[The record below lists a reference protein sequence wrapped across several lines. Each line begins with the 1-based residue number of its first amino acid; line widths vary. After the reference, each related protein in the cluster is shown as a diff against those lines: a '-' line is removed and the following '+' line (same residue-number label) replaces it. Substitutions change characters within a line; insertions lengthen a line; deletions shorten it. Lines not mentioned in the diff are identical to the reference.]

1 MLCDAGPV
9 VVVTTAEL
17 ADRLARHGLTVVD
30 IDGRAVYSQPS
41 AALSIMPRPD
51 DVAYL
56 IYTSGTTGTPKGVA
70 IPHHNVTRLLEAID
84 ADLELV
90 PGQGWAQCHS
100 LAFDFSVWEIFG
112 ALLHGGRLVVVP
124 EGVTRAPE
132 ELHALLVH
140 ERVSVLSQTPSA
152 FYALHAVDTAS
163 PEQRQL
169 ALSVVVFGGEALEP
183 ARLSDWFQDH
193 PQSPR
198 LINMYGIT
206 ETTVHASFREITVSD
221 VVGTS
226 SPIGAP
232 LADLSFFVLDDW
244 LRPLQAGAVGEL
256 YVAGAGV
263 GYGYAGRTSLT
274 ATRFVACPF
283 GGRGTR
289 MYRTG
294 DLVCWGSDG
303 QLRYLGRADEQVKI
317 RGYRIEL
324 GEVQSAL
331 AALEGVDQVAVIAR
345 EDRPGDKR
353 LVGYF
358 TGSADPGELRET
370 LTDRLPSYMVPA
382 AIVVLESLPLTVNG
396 KLDRN
401 ALPAPEYRA
410 VERYRRPATVVEE
423 TLAAIYAQVL
433 GLERVGADDSFFE
446 LGGDSILAMQV
457 SSAVRMAG
465 LACRPRDIFVQ
476 QTVARLAEVVVAGD
490 TIAEPLDEGTGPVTA
505 TPIMRWLKEIGGPVA
520 EFNQTVVLQA
530 PDGVTG
536 AAVIAMLQA
545 VLDRHAMLRLRAE
558 DHGNGGWL
566 LSAAAPG
573 AVEAAQ
579 CLESIDRLTDEAL
592 LAARSRLDPAAGAVL
607 SGLWVDSTHRL
618 VLIVHHLA
626 VDGVSWR
633 ILLEDLNIAWTQQQ
647 DGRPIALPRPGTSFR
662 QWAELLSEYTRSEP
676 VVEQAQRWQT
686 VSAVPALLP
695 PVDPEADTYETAGQ
709 LSAALDT
716 ETTRLLLGAV
726 PAAFHAGPQEIL
738 LIALGLALAEF
749 SGTTQIAIDVEGH
762 GRHEELGELSGAG
775 ARSIDLSRTVGWFTT
790 KYPVS
795 LDLDGLAWSSV
806 VAGDAAL
813 GAMIKAA
820 KEQARALPDGLTYG
834 LLRYLNPA
842 VDLAASDPSIA
853 FNYLGR
859 VSGLTGAGW
868 QLCPDSASLSRAAS
882 RVPTPLG
889 HPLELNAIVIE
900 TEAGVLLNA
909 DWTWARSALD
919 QTQVGRLNELWF
931 QALTGICAHVRS
943 GGGGL
948 TPSDIAPAVLNQGQ
962 IDELSRQHH
971 FTDLLPLT
979 PLQQGLLYHSG
990 TARGCDDVYAMQ
1002 LSLVLDG
1009 QLDPQQLRDAVQ
1021 SVVDRHPHL
1030 AARFYERFDP
1040 PIQAIPT
1047 DPVVP
1052 WQYLALDF
1060 NGTDI
1065 DGQVQEIS
1073 AAERVA
1079 VGDLANRCA
1088 IRAALIRTA
1097 DEQHRFIL
1105 TTHHIVL
1112 DGWSMP
1118 ILIQEIFASL
1128 RGQRLRPAASY
1139 RSFVT
1144 WLSERDQVAAQHAW
1158 RKAMAG
1164 FDAPTLVG
1172 PSTPDGPGHRGV
1184 ESFQLPE
1191 EITKNVGELAR
1202 SRQTTVN
1209 VVLQGAWA
1217 LLLSSLCGHG
1227 DVAFGTT
1234 VSGRP
1239 AEVLGAESM
1248 VGLLINTVP
1257 VRATI
1262 GAATTTAELLGQ
1274 LQGRHNDTLEH
1285 QHLALSDIHRITG
1298 QERLFDTLM
1307 VFENYPIDVT
1317 ERWDI
1322 EGLAVTGFDFRE
1334 SNHYPLAVQV
1344 LPGSA
1349 LGLRIEYDSGV
1360 FDCAAVKALFGRLT
1374 TILSAMTADPG
1385 LPLSSIDL
1393 LDDAV
1398 RTQLDTWSG
1407 RESLIDPPAVK
1418 SIPELFGEQV
1428 ERSPGAI
1435 AVTCDGRSLTYRE
1448 LDESANRLARVLA
1461 DRGAGSGET
1470 VALLFSR
1477 SAEAIVA
1484 MLAVLKT
1491 GAAYVPVDPAL
1502 PLARIEFMVA
1512 DTAPILAVTT
1522 TEHRPRLGD
1531 IELCI
1536 IDINEPSPDVQ
1547 AETAPPGPTPD
1558 DIAYIIFTSGTTGTP
1573 KGVAIAHRNVP
1584 GLFDALNAQVPS
1596 GTGQVWAQ
1604 WHSYSFDV
1612 SVWEIF
1618 GALLHG
1624 ACLLVVTEQAAASP
1638 GELHELLVTQR
1649 VSVLSQTPSAAGMIS
1664 PQGLESTAL
1673 VVAGEACPPELVDRW
1688 APGRVMVNA
1697 YGPTEATVYASI
1709 SAPLQS
1715 GSPVL
1720 IGAPVP
1726 GVALFVLDQWMRPA
1740 PPGVAGELYVAGR
1753 GVGLGY
1759 WRRTGLTSTRF
1770 VACPF
1775 GEPGGRMYRTG
1786 DLVQWDDG
1794 GQLRYLGRADEQVK
1808 IRGYRIE
1815 LGEVQAALAT
1825 LDGVTQAVVIAHED
1839 QGGTLRLV
1847 GYVVGKADPDRIRT
1861 QLAARLPGYMVPAA
1875 VVVIDALPLT
1885 VSGKLDRRALPAPD
1899 YVDAARYRAPSNPT
1913 EEILTDIYA
1922 RVLGHERV
1930 GIDDSF
1936 FDLGGDSLSAMRLLA
1951 GINAALNTGV
1961 TVRTLFDA
1969 PTVAQLCTRI
1979 SRDETR
1985 VAPLTAR
1992 ERPAR
1997 VPLSF
2002 AQSRLWF
2009 LDQLQGPSAIYNMTA
2024 AFRIDGELDADAL
2037 AAAFTDV
2044 VARHESLRTLFE
2056 APDGVPHQMVMPAGG
2071 AEPGWEVIDAGDWS
2085 VGQLREA
2092 IDEISRHAFDLSAEI
2107 PLKAALFRVTDN
2119 EHALVV
2125 VVHHIAADGWSIAPL
2140 MADLGTAYAS
2150 RCAGEAPAWA
2160 DLPVQ
2165 YADYSLWQRAQ
2176 FGELQDS
2183 DSPIARQLR
2192 YWHGALAGLPERIT
2206 LPTDRPYPLAAD
2218 QRGATIAV
2226 NWPVELQR
2234 QIAELAA
2241 ENNATSFMVV
2251 QAALLILLS
2260 RLSANSDVAVGFPI
2274 AGRRDPAL
2282 DQLVGFFVNT
2292 LVLRADLAGNPTICE
2307 VLEQVRVRSLEAFD
2321 NQDVPFEVLVDR
2333 LNPVR
2338 SLAHHP
2344 VVQVALAWQNFA
2356 GRHVNDSAAGVE
2368 LGDLR
2373 ISQMPVET
2381 RTARMDVN
2389 FSLAE
2394 RWTKSGEPAGI
2405 GGTVEFR
2412 TDVFDARTIQSLVT
2426 RLQRVLTA
2434 ITANPAARLSVV
2446 DLLDD
2451 DERCRLSVLGNHA
2464 TLARTPSRPA
2474 SVTGLFAEKVSRTPE
2489 AVAVSCGERSWT
2501 YRELDSAANRL
2512 AHLLIDQGAGPGQV
2526 VALLSNRSAE
2536 AIAAILGILKTGAAY
2551 LPIDPAVPDAR
2562 LTFVLADA
2570 GPVVAVTTTD
2580 LADRLDGRGL
2590 AIIDIRGVGPH
2601 PPDAGFDGAI
2611 PDPEPDHTAYLI
2623 YTSGTTGVP
2632 KGVALS
2638 HRNVTQLLDSL
2649 DAGLPHPG
2657 VWSHSHSLAFDVSV
2671 WEIFGALLSGGRVVI
2686 ASEGATSSPEDL
2698 HALLIREHV
2707 TVITQ
2712 TPSAARAL
2720 PREGL
2725 DSAALVV
2732 VGEACPAEVVDQ
2744 WAPGRVMINAYGP
2757 TETTMCVAIS
2767 APLTAGQGVPIGTPV
2782 TGAALFVLDES
2793 LRQVPVG
2800 VVGELY
2806 VAGRGVGYGYVGRAP
2821 LTSTRFVA
2829 CPFGDPGTRMYRTG
2843 DLVCWRPDGQLNYLG
2858 RADEQVKIRGHRIE
2872 LAEIQ
2877 AVLASLGGVEEA
2889 VVIAREDRP
2898 GDKRLVGYITG
2909 TADCGGLRMAIADR
2923 LPAYM
2928 VPAAVVRLDAIPLTV
2943 NGKLDT
2949 RALPAPDYGDHGRY
2963 RAPANAV
2970 EEVLAD
2976 IYAQVLGLERVSV
2989 DDSFFDL
2996 GGDSILSMQVVSRGR
3011 AAGLLCR
3018 PRDIFVEQTVAR
3030 LARVVQVTAGSRGP
3044 IDEGLGHVVPLP
3056 IMLWLKGID
3065 GPIEEFNQ
3073 SVLVQAPEG
3082 VAEDDVVTLLQ
3093 SLLDRHAML
3102 RLRVSG
3108 DGVGGWSLTVPEP
3121 GSVDAATCLHTAEYL
3136 SDSAVVTARS
3146 RLDPAAGVMLSALW
3160 VTSTSQLVMIV
3171 HHLAVD
3177 GVSWRILLE
3186 DINLG
3191 WAQHR
3196 DGQSV
3201 VLPAAGTSFRRW
3213 AELLTALAHDP
3224 GVVEHARTWRE
3235 VSAAPA
3241 IFPAVRPDTDT
3252 HETAGQLSVSLD
3264 VETTRMLLGAVP
3276 AAFHTGPQDILLIA
3290 FGLALAEFAATDT
3303 PIGIDVESHG
3313 RHEEIAAGIDLSRT
3327 VGWFTAKYPVSL
3339 SGRGVRW
3346 SDVVAGNEALG
3357 AALKD
3362 AKEQLRGQPEGLTFG
3377 LLRYL
3382 NPGANLATSDPT
3394 VGFNYLGRLA
3404 GGAAAMS
3411 DDLWRIPADGMSAVS
3426 VAAAIP
3432 MPLTHTVALNA
3443 GAVETDDGPQLQ
3455 ANWTWA
3461 SSALDRD
3468 QVSRLS
3474 QLWFDALTGIC
3485 AHVRAGGGG
3494 LTPSDITPAR
3504 LSQRQ
3509 LDELQQ
3515 QYLIADV
3522 LPLTA
3527 LQQGLVFHSG
3537 AGNGPEGDLY
3547 VVQLDITIDGALEPE
3562 RLHGAVHTVAAR
3574 HPHLAARFCGQFEQ
3588 PVQLIPAEPT
3598 VGWRYVDLSAEW
3610 NCADKDEELQRLC
3623 AAERAAVCDLT
3634 EPPAFRVALIRVA
3647 AERYRFVLTN
3657 HHIVLDGWS
3666 LPILLQEIFA
3676 AYRGQRLPAATPFR
3690 NFVSWLAARDTAAA
3704 QAAWGEVLAGFQ
3716 TPTLVGPPQKS
3727 GLGRRGVRTHQLS
3740 GRLTGALGELARAQH
3755 TTVNTVLQGAWAL
3768 LLTSLTGQQ
3777 DVVFG
3782 SVVSG
3787 RPADVPGAESMV
3799 GLLINTVPVRANISA
3814 ATTTAGLL
3822 DQLTKEHAK
3831 TLEHQHVPLSEIH
3844 RIAEQERLFDTLF
3857 VFENYPVD
3865 TGVLSGA
3872 DGFAIDEIISHES
3885 TDYPL
3890 TMQAIP
3896 GGELR
3901 LRIEYDTAL
3910 FDVCGIETFVKR
3922 IESVL
3927 SAMVADPRRPLS
3939 AVQILD
3945 ETERDRLQRWGNQ
3958 GVLTHLAQ
3966 PASIPELFARQ
3977 VTRSPKSI
3985 ALVCEDRSL
3994 TYLALD
4000 EASNR
4005 LARFLIGRGVGPGER
4020 VALMFPRSAEA
4031 VVAILAVLKTGAAYL
4046 PIDPA
4051 LPGARVE
4058 FMVSDAGPMAV
4069 VTTAALAERFSGFG
4083 LPVVDV
4089 QDPAIAAECGA
4100 GLTMPSAD
4108 GMAHIIYTSGTTG
4121 LPKGVAVTQRNVTQL
4136 FDSLQIGVPL
4146 EPGQVWTQFHSYS
4159 FDFSVWEIWGALL
4172 HGGRLVV
4179 VPETI
4184 ARSSRDFHRLL
4195 VREQV
4200 TVLTQ
4205 TPSAVS
4211 MLPVDGLDVATL
4223 VIGAEPCSPELVDR
4237 WAPGRTMVN
4246 VYGPTETTMWLC
4258 ASAPLAPGL
4267 GAPPIGSPTAWA
4279 AFFVLDEWLR
4289 PVPAGVV
4296 GELYLGGAGVGIGYW
4311 RRSGLTA
4318 ARFMACPFGEPGS
4331 RMYRTGDLVRWR
4343 ADGQLDYLGRADEQV
4358 KIRGYRIE
4366 LGEIQ
4371 SALAA
4376 LDGVEN
4382 AAVIAREDRPGDK
4395 RLVGYITGAAD
4406 PVGARTAL
4414 AERLP
4419 GYMVPA
4425 AVVGLAALPMTV
4437 NGKLDV
4443 RALPAPDYQDVD
4455 RYRAPVGAVQEI
4467 LAGIYARVLDVERV
4481 GVDDSFFDLGGDSV
4495 STMRLVAAVNA
4506 ALNADLSTRTVFDAP
4521 TIAQLAL
4528 RIGEGAGGPEPLVV
4542 VERPE
4547 VIPLSFA
4554 QNRLWFVDQLQGP
4567 SPVYN
4572 MPVGLRLYG
4581 RLDAAALGAA
4591 LSDLIGRHESL
4602 RTRFDAPGGNPR
4614 QIVLPD
4620 GPIDFGWEII
4630 DATSWQTGQLDEA
4643 IAATVCRSFDL
4654 AIEIPLYAR
4663 VFRIAE
4669 EEHVLVAV
4677 VHHIAADGWS
4687 LTPLMHD
4694 LSVAYASRCRGH
4706 APDWAPLPVQYV
4718 DYTLWQRAQ
4727 LGDLG
4732 DGDSPISAQLAYW
4745 EGALAGLPERVA
4757 LPTDRPYPPVAD
4769 QRGSTVEVQWPPE
4782 LQQQVRATARE
4793 HGATSFMVM
4802 QASLAVLLAS
4812 ISGTS
4817 DVAVGFPIAG
4827 RRDTAL
4833 DQLVGFFV
4841 NNLVLRVD
4849 LSGDPTVAELL
4860 TQVRQRS
4867 LAAYENQDV
4876 PFEVL
4881 VERLNPIRS
4890 LAHHPLVQ
4898 VALAWQNLPWQ
4909 VTGPADGLRLGDL
4922 RVEPLSVDTQTARMD
4937 LTFSLGE
4944 RWTMAG
4950 EPAGIAGAVEFRTD
4964 VFDADSIEA
4973 LIARWQRVVASM
4985 TADPSRRLSSIDVLD
5000 EAEHTRVDRW
5010 GNRELLNRPPA
5021 VRRSVP
5027 ALFAEQAARVPH
5039 AVAISFNGRE
5049 LTYREVDQASDQ
5061 LAHRLIAQ
5069 GVRPGESV
5077 ALLTERCPE
5086 AVVAMLAVL
5095 KTGAAYLPID
5105 PALPDVRVEFMIGDA
5120 APTAAITTA
5129 DLTDRLAGYALTVI
5143 DVGDIAEGASSG
5155 AGSSLPLPSPDDIA
5169 YIIYTSGT
5177 TGVPKGVA
5185 IAHHNVTALMG
5196 SPATFLAGHTWA
5208 QWHSY
5213 AFDASVEEIWGSL
5226 LHGGRLVVVPESA
5239 AHSPEHLTALLVAEQ
5254 VTALSQTPSAVA
5266 LLTPESLDAVS
5277 LLVAGEPCPGE
5288 VVDRWAP
5295 GRLMVNAYG
5304 PTETTI
5310 CASRTAALVGGTG
5323 SPSIG
5328 APVPGAAM
5336 FVLDG
5341 LLRPVPPGVVG
5352 ELYIAGHGVGVGY
5365 AGRTGLTA
5373 SRFVACPFADAQLP
5387 GQRMYRTGD
5396 LVRWRADGQLEYLGR
5411 ADEQVKIRGYRI
5423 ELAEIHSVLTA
5434 LDGVDQAAVIAR
5446 EDRPGDRRLVGYVT
5460 GTANPAKLRAQLAE
5474 QLPAYMVPVAVV
5486 VLAALPMTV
5495 NGKLDTRALPRPEY
5509 QDIDRYRAPGTLTE
5523 EILAGIYARV
5533 LGVERVGVDDSF
5545 FDLGGDSLSA
5555 MRLIAA
5561 VNADLNAVVSVR
5573 TVFEAPTVGQL
5584 APRIADAS
5592 SSLSPLV
5599 AAERPAQIPL
5609 SFAQARLWFLDQL
5622 QGPSPV
5628 YNMATALR
5636 ISGALDVDALG
5647 AGLADVVARHESLR
5661 TQFRATGGVPQQVVV
5676 PAADAH
5682 FGWDVVDATGWT
5694 TSQLREAIGEAARHT
5709 FDLSNEIPLY
5719 ARLFRITGDEY
5730 VLAAVVHHIAAD
5742 AWSITPLVTDLGVA
5756 YVSRR
5761 AGHAPGWA
5769 PLAVQYVDYTL
5780 WQRAEFGDFADGGSR
5795 IAAQLDYWQ
5804 DALAGMPERVEL
5816 PTDRPYPSTADQRGS
5831 TMAVQ
5836 WPAALQEQIA
5846 RVAREHNATSF
5857 MVLQAALGVLLS
5869 KLSGN
5874 TDVAVGFP
5882 IAGRRDPALDELI
5895 GFFVNTLV
5903 LRLDLSGDPTVAE
5916 LLAQVRARSLAA
5928 YENQDVPFEV
5938 LVERLNPTRS
5948 LTHHPL
5954 IQVALGWQNVPGQD
5968 NGSSGP
5974 GLALGDLEVTPM
5986 DADTQTARMDL
5997 SFSLAE
6003 HRTRDGEPAGI
6014 GGTVE
6019 FRTDVFDPA
6028 SIERLL
6034 GRFELVLTAMTA
6046 AVESRLSSIDVLDPA
6061 EHARLDS
6068 MGNRALLE
6076 QRAINPVTVPALFA
6090 DQVARTP
6097 EAVAVT
6103 CGGHALTYRE
6113 LDDAANWLALRLS
6126 RAGVVPGG
6134 CVALLLERSSQAIVA
6149 MLAVLKAGAAY
6160 LAIDPVMPS
6169 ARIDFMLDDA
6179 APTAVVTTSGL
6190 AGRFDGREMSVIDIG
6205 ELADVDDAEMEI
6217 VHSPANP
6224 GPEPDDIA
6232 YLIYTSGTTGV
6243 PKGVAVTHHNL
6254 THLARSTPAQLPANQ
6269 VWTQCHS
6276 YAFDFSVWEI
6286 WAALLGGARVV
6297 VVPESI
6303 VSSPEDF
6310 HTLLVRE
6317 RVNVLTQTPSAAGAL
6332 SPAGLDSVAL
6342 LLGGEACPGE
6352 VVDRWAAGHTV
6363 INAYG
6368 PTEIT
6373 VYASMSAPLA
6383 AGSGAAP
6390 IGAPVSTSALFV
6402 LDEWLRPVP
6411 VGVVGELY
6419 VAGEGVACGY
6429 LGRSGLTSARFVA
6442 CPFGVPGARMYRT
6455 GDLVSW
6461 RPDGQLQYRGRADDQ
6476 VKIRGYRIELGEVQ
6490 AALSA
6495 LSDVSQAAVIARE
6508 DPPGVTRLV
6517 GYVTESVNGVAEPDR
6532 LRNALANR
6540 VPGYMVP
6547 SAIVVLEAL
6556 PLTVNGKLDIRALPA
6571 PEYQDAERY
6580 RAPADAVEET
6590 LAGIYAQVLGLDR
6603 VGVDDSFFDLGGD
6616 SILSMQVVARAR
6628 ACGVVCRPRD
6638 IFVEQTVA
6646 RLAQVVGVVDED
6658 SGPVDEG
6665 VGPVAATPIMR
6676 WLRDVEG
6683 TGAPTDQFNQT
6694 AVIQAPAGASE
6705 SDVEMV
6711 LGALLDRH
6719 AMLRL
6724 RVENWMLQVPEQ
6736 TLTAPCLQS
6745 VEVLTDAELLA
6756 ARARLNP
6763 AAGQMV
6769 SALWVASTGQLVL
6782 VIHHLAID
6790 AVSWRILLE
6799 DLNIAW
6805 GQHRHGQP
6813 VALPKAGT
6821 SFARWAALLEEHAY
6835 DRDVVDQT
6843 DRWRR
6848 VLATPPA
6855 LPAACPELD
6864 TYASAGHYTA
6874 SLDVETTRALLGA
6887 VPAAFHAGVQDILLI
6902 GYALALTEFLG
6913 VTLPV
6918 GIEVE
6923 GHGRVEDLG
6932 GCVTDID
6939 LSRTVGWFTTK
6950 YPVALAVSGKPGRS
6964 AGRLRW
6970 DQVVAGDPLLGA
6982 VIKDAKEQLRSLP
6995 EGMTYGLLRYLN
7007 SDVDLTGAEPTVG
7020 FNYLGRLGGGGA
7032 GRAEFHDQLWQVSPD
7047 TAAVAAAVT
7056 ALPMPLTHTVEL
7068 NASTAETEDGPS
7080 LYAAWTWAPS
7090 VLDEVQA
7097 ARLSRLWF
7105 DALAGICAHVRSGG
7119 GGLTPSDIVPA
7130 RLTQRALDDLAR
7142 DHAIDDVLPLTP
7154 LQHGLLFQANTS
7166 RGNSDDVYAMQL
7178 DITITGPLDADRL
7191 REAVRA
7197 VVNRHP
7203 NLAARFDKRFDEP
7216 VQIIPANP
7224 TAPWQVVEIDVE
7236 QADYEQRLQGLCAA
7250 ERAAVCDVV
7259 NQSAFRA
7266 ALIRIDE
7273 NEHRFVMT
7281 YHHIVLDGWSLPI
7294 LLREVF
7300 ASYYGQRLPVASS
7313 YRRFVTWLIE
7323 RDVDGARRAWCEV
7336 LKDFDRPALVAP
7348 KGRLPGRRA
7357 TETFRISADIS
7368 DAVGQLAR
7376 SQHTTA
7382 NTVLQAAWAQVLMW
7396 LTGRHD
7402 VAFGVAVSGRS
7413 AEVAGADS
7421 MVGLLINTV
7430 PVRVTVTPD
7439 TTIAELLANLQRQH
7453 SDTLDHQHLA
7463 LSEIQHAV
7471 GQEQLF
7477 DTLFVYQNYPV
7488 QTMASSMPDGLS
7500 ITAVS
7505 GREYNHY
7512 PLTLQVMPGNELVL
7526 RVEFDTGLFGESR
7539 VRKVVE
7545 RFQRVLEAMTGEVR

>member
-1 MLCDAGPV
+1 
-9 VVVTTAEL
+9 
-17 ADRLARHGLTVVD
+17 
-30 IDGRAVYSQPS
+30 
-41 AALSIMPRPD
+41 
-51 DVAYL
+51 
-56 IYTSGTTGTPKGVA
+56 
-70 IPHHNVTRLLEAID
+70 
-84 ADLELV
+84 
-90 PGQGWAQCHS
+90 
-100 LAFDFSVWEIFG
+100 
-112 ALLHGGRLVVVP
+112 
-124 EGVTRAPE
+124 
-132 ELHALLVH
+132 
-140 ERVSVLSQTPSA
+140 
-152 FYALHAVDTAS
+152 
-163 PEQRQL
+163 
-169 ALSVVVFGGEALEP
+169 
-183 ARLSDWFQDH
+183 
-193 PQSPR
+193 
-198 LINMYGIT
+198 
-206 ETTVHASFREITVSD
+206 
-221 VVGTS
+221 
-226 SPIGAP
+226 
-232 LADLSFFVLDDW
+232 
-244 LRPLQAGAVGEL
+244 
-256 YVAGAGV
+256 
-263 GYGYAGRTSLT
+263 
-274 ATRFVACPF
+274 
-283 GGRGTR
+283 
-289 MYRTG
+289 
-294 DLVCWGSDG
+294 
-303 QLRYLGRADEQVKI
+303 
-317 RGYRIEL
+317 
-324 GEVQSAL
+324 
-331 AALEGVDQVAVIAR
+331 
-345 EDRPGDKR
+345 
-353 LVGYF
+353 
-358 TGSADPGELRET
+358 
-370 LTDRLPSYMVPA
+370 
-382 AIVVLESLPLTVNG
+382 
-396 KLDRN
+396 
-401 ALPAPEYRA
+401 
-410 VERYRRPATVVEE
+410 
-423 TLAAIYAQVL
+423 
-433 GLERVGADDSFFE
+433 
-446 LGGDSILAMQV
+446 
-457 SSAVRMAG
+457 
-465 LACRPRDIFVQ
+465 
-476 QTVARLAEVVVAGD
+476 
-490 TIAEPLDEGTGPVTA
+490 
-505 TPIMRWLKEIGGPVA
+505 
-520 EFNQTVVLQA
+520 
-530 PDGVTG
+530 
-536 AAVIAMLQA
+536 
-545 VLDRHAMLRLRAE
+545 
-558 DHGNGGWL
+558 
-566 LSAAAPG
+566 
-573 AVEAAQ
+573 
-579 CLESIDRLTDEAL
+579 
-592 LAARSRLDPAAGAVL
+592 
-607 SGLWVDSTHRL
+607 
-618 VLIVHHLA
+618 
-626 VDGVSWR
+626 
-633 ILLEDLNIAWTQQQ
+633 
-647 DGRPIALPRPGTSFR
+647 
-662 QWAELLSEYTRSEP
+662 
-676 VVEQAQRWQT
+676 
-686 VSAVPALLP
+686 
-695 PVDPEADTYETAGQ
+695 
-709 LSAALDT
+709 
-716 ETTRLLLGAV
+716 
-726 PAAFHAGPQEIL
+726 
-738 LIALGLALAEF
+738 
-749 SGTTQIAIDVEGH
+749 
-762 GRHEELGELSGAG
+762 
-775 ARSIDLSRTVGWFTT
+775 
-790 KYPVS
+790 
-795 LDLDGLAWSSV
+795 
-806 VAGDAAL
+806 
-813 GAMIKAA
+813 
-820 KEQARALPDGLTYG
+820 
-834 LLRYLNPA
+834 
-842 VDLAASDPSIA
+842 
-853 FNYLGR
+853 
-859 VSGLTGAGW
+859 
-868 QLCPDSASLSRAAS
+868 
-882 RVPTPLG
+882 
-889 HPLELNAIVIE
+889 
-900 TEAGVLLNA
+900 
-909 DWTWARSALD
+909 
-919 QTQVGRLNELWF
+919 
-931 QALTGICAHVRS
+931 
-943 GGGGL
+943 
-948 TPSDIAPAVLNQGQ
+948 
-962 IDELSRQHH
+962 
-971 FTDLLPLT
+971 
-979 PLQQGLLYHSG
+979 
-990 TARGCDDVYAMQ
+990 
-1002 LSLVLDG
+1002 
-1009 QLDPQQLRDAVQ
+1009 
-1021 SVVDRHPHL
+1021 
-1030 AARFYERFDP
+1030 
-1040 PIQAIPT
+1040 
-1047 DPVVP
+1047 
-1052 WQYLALDF
+1052 
-1060 NGTDI
+1060 
-1065 DGQVQEIS
+1065 
-1073 AAERVA
+1073 
-1079 VGDLANRCA
+1079 
-1088 IRAALIRTA
+1088 
-1097 DEQHRFIL
+1097 
-1105 TTHHIVL
+1105 
-1112 DGWSMP
+1112 
-1118 ILIQEIFASL
+1118 
-1128 RGQRLRPAASY
+1128 
-1139 RSFVT
+1139 
-1144 WLSERDQVAAQHAW
+1144 
-1158 RKAMAG
+1158 
-1164 FDAPTLVG
+1164 
-1172 PSTPDGPGHRGV
+1172 
-1184 ESFQLPE
+1184 
-1191 EITKNVGELAR
+1191 
-1202 SRQTTVN
+1202 
-1209 VVLQGAWA
+1209 
-1217 LLLSSLCGHG
+1217 
-1227 DVAFGTT
+1227 
-1234 VSGRP
+1234 
-1239 AEVLGAESM
+1239 
-1248 VGLLINTVP
+1248 
-1257 VRATI
+1257 
-1262 GAATTTAELLGQ
+1262 
-1274 LQGRHNDTLEH
+1274 
-1285 QHLALSDIHRITG
+1285 
-1298 QERLFDTLM
+1298 
-1307 VFENYPIDVT
+1307 
-1317 ERWDI
+1317 
-1322 EGLAVTGFDFRE
+1322 
-1334 SNHYPLAVQV
+1334 
-1344 LPGSA
+1344 
-1349 LGLRIEYDSGV
+1349 
-1360 FDCAAVKALFGRLT
+1360 
-1374 TILSAMTADPG
+1374 
-1385 LPLSSIDL
+1385 
-1393 LDDAV
+1393 
-1398 RTQLDTWSG
+1398 
-1407 RESLIDPPAVK
+1407 
-1418 SIPELFGEQV
+1418 
-1428 ERSPGAI
+1428 
-1435 AVTCDGRSLTYRE
+1435 
-1448 LDESANRLARVLA
+1448 
-1461 DRGAGSGET
+1461 
-1470 VALLFSR
+1470 
-1477 SAEAIVA
+1477 
-1484 MLAVLKT
+1484 
-1491 GAAYVPVDPAL
+1491 
-1502 PLARIEFMVA
+1502 
-1512 DTAPILAVTT
+1512 
-1522 TEHRPRLGD
+1522 
-1531 IELCI
+1531 
-1536 IDINEPSPDVQ
+1536 
-1547 AETAPPGPTPD
+1547 
-1558 DIAYIIFTSGTTGTP
+1558 
-1573 KGVAIAHRNVP
+1573 
-1584 GLFDALNAQVPS
+1584 
-1596 GTGQVWAQ
+1596 
-1604 WHSYSFDV
+1604 
-1612 SVWEIF
+1612 
-1618 GALLHG
+1618 
-1624 ACLLVVTEQAAASP
+1624 
-1638 GELHELLVTQR
+1638 
-1649 VSVLSQTPSAAGMIS
+1649 
-1664 PQGLESTAL
+1664 
-1673 VVAGEACPPELVDRW
+1673 
-1688 APGRVMVNA
+1688 
-1697 YGPTEATVYASI
+1697 
-1709 SAPLQS
+1709 
-1715 GSPVL
+1715 
-1720 IGAPVP
+1720 
-1726 GVALFVLDQWMRPA
+1726 
-1740 PPGVAGELYVAGR
+1740 
-1753 GVGLGY
+1753 
-1759 WRRTGLTSTRF
+1759 
-1770 VACPF
+1770 
-1775 GEPGGRMYRTG
+1775 
-1786 DLVQWDDG
+1786 
-1794 GQLRYLGRADEQVK
+1794 
-1808 IRGYRIE
+1808 
-1815 LGEVQAALAT
+1815 
-1825 LDGVTQAVVIAHED
+1825 
-1839 QGGTLRLV
+1839 
-1847 GYVVGKADPDRIRT
+1847 
-1861 QLAARLPGYMVPAA
+1861 
-1875 VVVIDALPLT
+1875 
-1885 VSGKLDRRALPAPD
+1885 
-1899 YVDAARYRAPSNPT
+1899 
-1913 EEILTDIYA
+1913 
-1922 RVLGHERV
+1922 
-1930 GIDDSF
+1930 
-1936 FDLGGDSLSAMRLLA
+1936 
-1951 GINAALNTGV
+1951 
-1961 TVRTLFDA
+1961 
-1969 PTVAQLCTRI
+1969 
-1979 SRDETR
+1979 
-1985 VAPLTAR
+1985 
-1992 ERPAR
+1992 
-1997 VPLSF
+1997 
-2002 AQSRLWF
+2002 
-2009 LDQLQGPSAIYNMTA
+2009 
-2024 AFRIDGELDADAL
+2024 
-2037 AAAFTDV
+2037 
-2044 VARHESLRTLFE
+2044 
-2056 APDGVPHQMVMPAGG
+2056 
-2071 AEPGWEVIDAGDWS
+2071 
-2085 VGQLREA
+2085 
-2092 IDEISRHAFDLSAEI
+2092 
-2107 PLKAALFRVTDN
+2107 
-2119 EHALVV
+2119 
-2125 VVHHIAADGWSIAPL
+2125 
-2140 MADLGTAYAS
+2140 
-2150 RCAGEAPAWA
+2150 
-2160 DLPVQ
+2160 
-2165 YADYSLWQRAQ
+2165 
-2176 FGELQDS
+2176 
-2183 DSPIARQLR
+2183 
-2192 YWHGALAGLPERIT
+2192 
-2206 LPTDRPYPLAAD
+2206 
-2218 QRGATIAV
+2218 
-2226 NWPVELQR
+2226 
-2234 QIAELAA
+2234 
-2241 ENNATSFMVV
+2241 
-2251 QAALLILLS
+2251 
-2260 RLSANSDVAVGFPI
+2260 
-2274 AGRRDPAL
+2274 
-2282 DQLVGFFVNT
+2282 
-2292 LVLRADLAGNPTICE
+2292 
-2307 VLEQVRVRSLEAFD
+2307 
-2321 NQDVPFEVLVDR
+2321 
-2333 LNPVR
+2333 
-2338 SLAHHP
+2338 
-2344 VVQVALAWQNFA
+2344 
-2356 GRHVNDSAAGVE
+2356 
-2368 LGDLR
+2368 
-2373 ISQMPVET
+2373 
-2381 RTARMDVN
+2381 
-2389 FSLAE
+2389 
-2394 RWTKSGEPAGI
+2394 
-2405 GGTVEFR
+2405 
-2412 TDVFDARTIQSLVT
+2412 
-2426 RLQRVLTA
+2426 
-2434 ITANPAARLSVV
+2434 
-2446 DLLDD
+2446 
-2451 DERCRLSVLGNHA
+2451 
-2464 TLARTPSRPA
+2464 
-2474 SVTGLFAEKVSRTPE
+2474 
-2489 AVAVSCGERSWT
+2489 
-2501 YRELDSAANRL
+2501 
-2512 AHLLIDQGAGPGQV
+2512 
-2526 VALLSNRSAE
+2526 
-2536 AIAAILGILKTGAAY
+2536 
-2551 LPIDPAVPDAR
+2551 
-2562 LTFVLADA
+2562 
-2570 GPVVAVTTTD
+2570 
-2580 LADRLDGRGL
+2580 
-2590 AIIDIRGVGPH
+2590 
-2601 PPDAGFDGAI
+2601 
-2611 PDPEPDHTAYLI
+2611 
-2623 YTSGTTGVP
+2623 
-2632 KGVALS
+2632 
-2638 HRNVTQLLDSL
+2638 
-2649 DAGLPHPG
+2649 
-2657 VWSHSHSLAFDVSV
+2657 
-2671 WEIFGALLSGGRVVI
+2671 
-2686 ASEGATSSPEDL
+2686 
-2698 HALLIREHV
+2698 
-2707 TVITQ
+2707 
-2712 TPSAARAL
+2712 
-2720 PREGL
+2720 
-2725 DSAALVV
+2725 
-2732 VGEACPAEVVDQ
+2732 
-2744 WAPGRVMINAYGP
+2744 
-2757 TETTMCVAIS
+2757 
-2767 APLTAGQGVPIGTPV
+2767 
-2782 TGAALFVLDES
+2782 
-2793 LRQVPVG
+2793 
-2800 VVGELY
+2800 
-2806 VAGRGVGYGYVGRAP
+2806 
-2821 LTSTRFVA
+2821 
-2829 CPFGDPGTRMYRTG
+2829 
-2843 DLVCWRPDGQLNYLG
+2843 
-2858 RADEQVKIRGHRIE
+2858 
-2872 LAEIQ
+2872 
-2877 AVLASLGGVEEA
+2877 
-2889 VVIAREDRP
+2889 
-2898 GDKRLVGYITG
+2898 
-2909 TADCGGLRMAIADR
+2909 
-2923 LPAYM
+2923 
-2928 VPAAVVRLDAIPLTV
+2928 
-2943 NGKLDT
+2943 
-2949 RALPAPDYGDHGRY
+2949 
-2963 RAPANAV
+2963 
-2970 EEVLAD
+2970 
-2976 IYAQVLGLERVSV
+2976 
-2989 DDSFFDL
+2989 
-2996 GGDSILSMQVVSRGR
+2996 
-3011 AAGLLCR
+3011 
-3018 PRDIFVEQTVAR
+3018 
-3030 LARVVQVTAGSRGP
+3030 
-3044 IDEGLGHVVPLP
+3044 
-3056 IMLWLKGID
+3056 
-3065 GPIEEFNQ
+3065 
-3073 SVLVQAPEG
+3073 
-3082 VAEDDVVTLLQ
+3082 
-3093 SLLDRHAML
+3093 
-3102 RLRVSG
+3102 
-3108 DGVGGWSLTVPEP
+3108 
-3121 GSVDAATCLHTAEYL
+3121 
-3136 SDSAVVTARS
+3136 
-3146 RLDPAAGVMLSALW
+3146 
-3160 VTSTSQLVMIV
+3160 
-3171 HHLAVD
+3171 
-3177 GVSWRILLE
+3177 
-3186 DINLG
+3186 
-3191 WAQHR
+3191 
-3196 DGQSV
+3196 
-3201 VLPAAGTSFRRW
+3201 
-3213 AELLTALAHDP
+3213 
-3224 GVVEHARTWRE
+3224 
-3235 VSAAPA
+3235 
-3241 IFPAVRPDTDT
+3241 
-3252 HETAGQLSVSLD
+3252 
-3264 VETTRMLLGAVP
+3264 
-3276 AAFHTGPQDILLIA
+3276 
-3290 FGLALAEFAATDT
+3290 
-3303 PIGIDVESHG
+3303 
-3313 RHEEIAAGIDLSRT
+3313 
-3327 VGWFTAKYPVSL
+3327 
-3339 SGRGVRW
+3339 
-3346 SDVVAGNEALG
+3346 
-3357 AALKD
+3357 
-3362 AKEQLRGQPEGLTFG
+3362 
-3377 LLRYL
+3377 
-3382 NPGANLATSDPT
+3382 
-3394 VGFNYLGRLA
+3394 
-3404 GGAAAMS
+3404 
-3411 DDLWRIPADGMSAVS
+3411 
-3426 VAAAIP
+3426 
-3432 MPLTHTVALNA
+3432 
-3443 GAVETDDGPQLQ
+3443 
-3455 ANWTWA
+3455 
-3461 SSALDRD
+3461 
-3468 QVSRLS
+3468 
-3474 QLWFDALTGIC
+3474 
-3485 AHVRAGGGG
+3485 
-3494 LTPSDITPAR
+3494 
-3504 LSQRQ
+3504 
-3509 LDELQQ
+3509 
-3515 QYLIADV
+3515 
-3522 LPLTA
+3522 
-3527 LQQGLVFHSG
+3527 
-3537 AGNGPEGDLY
+3537 
-3547 VVQLDITIDGALEPE
+3547 
-3562 RLHGAVHTVAAR
+3562 
-3574 HPHLAARFCGQFEQ
+3574 
-3588 PVQLIPAEPT
+3588 
-3598 VGWRYVDLSAEW
+3598 
-3610 NCADKDEELQRLC
+3610 
-3623 AAERAAVCDLT
+3623 
-3634 EPPAFRVALIRVA
+3634 
-3647 AERYRFVLTN
+3647 
-3657 HHIVLDGWS
+3657 
-3666 LPILLQEIFA
+3666 
-3676 AYRGQRLPAATPFR
+3676 
-3690 NFVSWLAARDTAAA
+3690 
-3704 QAAWGEVLAGFQ
+3704 
-3716 TPTLVGPPQKS
+3716 
-3727 GLGRRGVRTHQLS
+3727 
-3740 GRLTGALGELARAQH
+3740 
-3755 TTVNTVLQGAWAL
+3755 
-3768 LLTSLTGQQ
+3768 
-3777 DVVFG
+3777 
-3782 SVVSG
+3782 
-3787 RPADVPGAESMV
+3787 
-3799 GLLINTVPVRANISA
+3799 
-3814 ATTTAGLL
+3814 
-3822 DQLTKEHAK
+3822 
-3831 TLEHQHVPLSEIH
+3831 
-3844 RIAEQERLFDTLF
+3844 
-3857 VFENYPVD
+3857 
-3865 TGVLSGA
+3865 
-3872 DGFAIDEIISHES
+3872 
-3885 TDYPL
+3885 
-3890 TMQAIP
+3890 
-3896 GGELR
+3896 
-3901 LRIEYDTAL
+3901 
-3910 FDVCGIETFVKR
+3910 
-3922 IESVL
+3922 
-3927 SAMVADPRRPLS
+3927 
-3939 AVQILD
+3939 
-3945 ETERDRLQRWGNQ
+3945 
-3958 GVLTHLAQ
+3958 
-3966 PASIPELFARQ
+3966 
-3977 VTRSPKSI
+3977 
-3985 ALVCEDRSL
+3985 
-3994 TYLALD
+3994 
-4000 EASNR
+4000 
-4005 LARFLIGRGVGPGER
+4005 
-4020 VALMFPRSAEA
+4020 
-4031 VVAILAVLKTGAAYL
+4031 
-4046 PIDPA
+4046 
-4051 LPGARVE
+4051 
-4058 FMVSDAGPMAV
+4058 
-4069 VTTAALAERFSGFG
+4069 
-4083 LPVVDV
+4083 
-4089 QDPAIAAECGA
+4089 
-4100 GLTMPSAD
+4100 
-4108 GMAHIIYTSGTTG
+4108 
-4121 LPKGVAVTQRNVTQL
+4121 
-4136 FDSLQIGVPL
+4136 
-4146 EPGQVWTQFHSYS
+4146 
-4159 FDFSVWEIWGALL
+4159 
-4172 HGGRLVV
+4172 
-4179 VPETI
+4179 
-4184 ARSSRDFHRLL
+4184 
-4195 VREQV
+4195 
-4200 TVLTQ
+4200 
-4205 TPSAVS
+4205 
-4211 MLPVDGLDVATL
+4211 
-4223 VIGAEPCSPELVDR
+4223 
-4237 WAPGRTMVN
+4237 
-4246 VYGPTETTMWLC
+4246 
-4258 ASAPLAPGL
+4258 
-4267 GAPPIGSPTAWA
+4267 
-4279 AFFVLDEWLR
+4279 
-4289 PVPAGVV
+4289 
-4296 GELYLGGAGVGIGYW
+4296 
-4311 RRSGLTA
+4311 
-4318 ARFMACPFGEPGS
+4318 MACPFGEPGT

-4419 GYMVPA
+4419 GYMVPS

-4506 ALNADLSTRTVFDAP
+4506 ALNADLSARTVFDAP
-4521 TIAQLAL
+4521 TIAQLAP

-4591 LSDLIGRHESL
+4591 LADLIGRHESL

-4614 QIVLPD
+4614 QIVLPN

-4849 LSGDPTVAELL
+4849 LTGDPTVAELL

-4909 VTGPADGLRLGDL
+4909 DTGPADGLRLGDL

-4973 LIARWQRVVASM
+4973 LIARWQRVVVSM

-5049 LTYREVDQASDQ
+5049 LTYRELDQASDQ

-5365 AGRTGLTA
+5365 TGRTGLTA

-5780 WQRAEFGDFADGGSR
+5780 WQRAEFGDFADGDSR

-5874 TDVAVGFP
+5874 PDVAVGFP

-5968 NGSSGP
+5968 NGSSGS

-6003 HRTRDGEPAGI
+6003 HRTRNGEPAGI

-6046 AVESRLSSIDVLDPA
+6046 DVESRLSSIDVLDPT
-6061 EHARLDS
+6061 EHARVDS

-6097 EAVAVT
+6097 ETVAVT

-6126 RAGVVPGG
+6126 SAGVVPGG

-6149 MLAVLKAGAAY
+6149 MLAVLKTGAAY

-6169 ARIDFMLDDA
+6169 ARIEFMLGDA
-6179 APTAVVTTSGL
+6179 APMVVVTTSGL
-6190 AGRFDGREMSVIDIG
+6190 AGRFDGREMSVIDID

-6217 VHSPANP
+6217 IHSPANP

-6254 THLARSTPAQLPANQ
+6254 THLARSTPEQLPANQ

-6286 WAALLGGARVV
+6286 WAALLGGARLV

-6317 RVNVLTQTPSAAGAL
+6317 CVNVLTQTPSAAGTL
-6332 SPAGLDSVAL
+6332 WPEGLDSVAL

-6352 VVDRWAAGHTV
+6352 VVDRWAPGHTV

-6442 CPFGVPGARMYRT
+6442 CPFGAPGARMYRT

-6517 GYVTESVNGVAEPDR
+6517 GYVTESVNGVIDPDR

-6580 RAPADAVEET
+6580 RAPADAIEET

-6658 SGPVDEG
+6658 SGSVDEG
-6665 VGPVAATPIMR
+6665 VGPVTATPIMR

-6694 AVIQAPAGASE
+6694 VVIQAPSGATE

-6736 TLTAPCLQS
+6736 TLTTPCLRS

-6782 VIHHLAID
+6782 VIHHLAVD

-6821 SFARWAALLEEHAY
+6821 SFARWAALLEEYAY
-6835 DRDVVDQT
+6835 DTDVVDQA

-6848 VLATPPA
+6848 VLATSAA

-6864 TYASAGHYTA
+6864 TYAGAGHYAA

-6918 GIEVE
+6918 GIDVE

-6932 GCVTDID
+6932 GCVAEID

-6950 YPVALAVSGKPGRS
+6950 YPVALAVSGNPGRS
-6964 AGRLRW
+6964 AGKLRW
-6970 DQVVAGDPLLGA
+6970 DQVVAGDPVLGA

-7020 FNYLGRLGGGGA
+7020 FNYLGRLGSAGA
-7032 GRAEFHDQLWQVSPD
+7032 VRPESHDQLWQVSPD
-7047 TAAVAAAVT
+7047 TAEVAAAVT
-7056 ALPMPLTHTVEL
+7056 ALPMPLAHTVEL
-7068 NASTAETEDGPS
+7068 NASTTETEDGPS
-7080 LYAAWTWAPS
+7080 LCAAWTWAPS

-7130 RLTQRALDDLAR
+7130 RLTQHELDDLAR

-7166 RGNSDDVYAMQL
+7166 RGHSDDVYAMQL

-7191 REAVRA
+7191 QEAVRT

-7216 VQIIPANP
+7216 VQIIPATP
-7224 TAPWQVVEIDVE
+7224 TVPWQVVEIDVE
-7236 QADYEQRLQGLCAA
+7236 QADYEQRLEGLCAA

-7323 RDVDGARRAWCEV
+7323 RDVDGARRVWREV

-7357 TETFRISADIS
+7357 TETFRMSGEIS

-7471 GQEQLF
+7471 GHEQLF

-7512 PLTLQVMPGNELVL
+7512 PLTLQAMPGNELVL
-7526 RVEFDTGLFGESR
+7526 RVEFDTGLFDESR
-7539 VRKVVE
+7539 VRKAVE